1 MAFMEWTED
10 LRLGIESIDTQHK
23 KLIDLINAL
32 DTAIAAGYG
41 NDMLGKVLGGLLDY
55 TIEHF
60 SYEENLLERCDYPS
74 YPSHKAEH
82 DSLTEKVE
90 FLSHVFEQGQS
101 VNTDQIMQF
110 LKIWLQEHILDID
123 KRYVPFV
130 KEKSRQLSQC

>member
-1 MAFMEWTED
+1 MEWTED

-41 NDMLGKVLGGLLDY
+41 NEALGKVLGGLLDY

-60 SYEENLLERCDYPS
+60 SYEEHLLERCDYPS

-130 KEKSRQLSQC
+130 KEKSGQLSQY